1 MREKMHTAREQIQI
15 AISDETG
22 GIFGIFL
29 PNRKCL
35 DIFTYEKVLWVK
47 VQSNGERYKH
57 TRMPCRSILN
67 CLKLDTEKILIDVQ
81 DGRDNSRHREIL
93 LDSHIIQGE
102 SFLDVFA
109 VIVSII
115 PNVKLAIKGKT
126 FFFML
131 LFLEGKQNFAILDA
145 NWI

>member
-1 MREKMHTAREQIQI
+1 
-15 AISDETG
+15 
-22 GIFGIFL
+22 
-29 PNRKCL
+29 
-35 DIFTYEKVLWVK
+35 
-47 VQSNGERYKH
+47 
-57 TRMPCRSILN
+57 MPCRRILN

-81 DGRDNSRHREIL
+81 DGRDNGGHWEIL
-93 LDSHIIQGE
+93 LDSHIIQRKR
-102 SFLDVFA
+102 FLNVFA

-131 LFLEGKQNFAILDA
+131 LFFEGKQNFAILDA